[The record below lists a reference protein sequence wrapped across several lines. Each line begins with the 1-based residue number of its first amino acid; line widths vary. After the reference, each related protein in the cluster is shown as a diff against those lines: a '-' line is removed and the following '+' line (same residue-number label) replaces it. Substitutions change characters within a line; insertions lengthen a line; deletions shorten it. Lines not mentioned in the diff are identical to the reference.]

1 MLPPVTIKVNL
12 PERIGMMIVC
22 MNKKYGD
29 HRLMYLLKQ
38 AKDVIKPSDEERKEY
53 EITARPGGGMNWDIE
68 KAKIE
73 KEITIPALIFQMIE
87 DELRHLSKAQQIEE
101 DLVDIATKMLG
112 NPIDDGKDKP
122 KTE

>member
-1 MLPPVTIKVNL
+1 MLPPIKIKVNL
-12 PERIGMMIVC
+12 PERVGMMIVC

-38 AKDVIKPSDEERKEY
+38 AVTVIKPNEEERKEY

-73 KEITIPALIFQMIE
+73 KEIEIPALIYQMIE
-87 DELRHLSKAQQIEE
+87 DELRRLDKAQQLEE

-112 NPIDDGKDKP
+112 NPIPDGKDKP